1 MKRLLFIMPL
11 FFILLVFTGCD
22 EAGTMMKPVVADDP
36 ADIAP
41 TTTVGEV
48 KQPEP
53 EETEVTDPEPTTP
66 EPTEPTDTEP
76 PTVTGVAFYSDWQ
89 LTEEITAASVHPG
102 DTVYTKVVFSEPVQH
117 IVADDETARPA
128 LSFVLDG
135 QATRYT
141 IAAHGA
147 SGKDFLSGVCKPFGS
162 GVDDYLCKVVIPADT
177 TGTFALQ
184 VEAETADPADNTAA
198 ESLHIASFT
207 VAEPEPME
215 PEPEPPVEEP
225 VEPEPILV
233 IEIAIPMNN
242 GAIAVYGTSSNLPA
256 DTIVTVVIED
266 ITAITVIREGGRWNV
281 TIPAAEAEHLT
292 GRVTATASAAGT
304 LDSTSFTVTGEITL
318 VEVGSEYT
326 FTLEGETYPG
336 YNPSPEVQRILD
348 THPSAQLPHFEEAVK
363 MEEVVDWVYRK
374 VWDVYPD
381 SVDKRVAARR
391 RVKGQFG
398 LTKAI
403 DDTLF
408 SEYFDFLGGHPES
421 RYWFSV
427 ECFRLLMQH
436 TEQLRT
442 EYPAL
447 EYYAVWDQFKIS
459 LEKGY
464 IVGQTNPND

>member
-1 MKRLLFIMPL
+1 
-11 FFILLVFTGCD
+11 
-22 EAGTMMKPVVADDP
+22 MMKPVVADDP
-36 ADIAP
+36 ADVEP

-53 EETEVTDPEPTTP
+53 EAAEATTTDPEPTTP
-66 EPTEPTDTEP
+66 ESTEPTDTEP

-89 LTEEITAASVHPG
+89 LTEEITAARVHPG

-184 VEAETADPADNTAA
+184 VEAETADTAGNAVAEASEHPA
-198 ESLHIASFT
+198 LFI
-207 VAEPEPME
+207 VAEPEPIV
-215 PEPEPPVEEP
+215 EPPVVTEP
-225 VEPEPILV
+225 APIAEPSEPTPAPT
-233 IEIAIPMNN
+233 EIKI
-242 GAIAVYGTSSNLPA
+242 
-256 DTIVTVVIED
+256 
-266 ITAITVIREGGRWNV
+266 
-281 TIPAAEAEHLT
+281 
-292 GRVTATASAAGT
+292 
-304 LDSTSFTVTGEITL
+304 

-381 SVDKRVAARR
+381 WKTNPASVDKMIAARR
-391 RVKGQFG
+391 KVKGQFG
-398 LTKAI
+398 LTKVI

-408 SEYFDFLGGHPES
+408 GEYFDFLGGDPES

-436 TEQLRT
+436 TEQLRLAYPSK
-442 EYPAL
+442 EYH
-447 EYYAVWDQFKIS
+447 EVWDQFKIS